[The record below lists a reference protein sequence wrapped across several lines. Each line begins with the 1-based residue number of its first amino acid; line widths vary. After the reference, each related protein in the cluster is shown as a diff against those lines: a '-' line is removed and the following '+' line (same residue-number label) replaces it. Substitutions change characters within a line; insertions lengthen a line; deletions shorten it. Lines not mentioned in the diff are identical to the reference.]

1 MTLLRELRS
10 VEDRPNL
17 ARELRVVE
25 GAVELS
31 LEIRSEDEGK
41 VTFDGTA
48 SVVDT
53 PYMVRDAFGEFEETI
68 VKGAFNKTLK
78 EKADVRFLINHTGVP
93 VARTKSKTLSLT
105 ATPDLRA
112 VADLD
117 PANPTVQEARSAM
130 GRGDID
136 QMSIG
141 FRVTRQ
147 EWNGDYTV
155 RAIREVELFDV
166 SLVTYPA
173 SPTTSA
179 SLRSLD
185 EFMRSI
191 NDIDMDPDDAERLI
205 AAVRARFPLEEA
217 RGLVVTD
224 DLRKLWDLRRPA

>member
-78 EKADVRFLINHTGVP
+78 EKA
-93 VARTKSKTLSLT
+93 
-105 ATPDLRA
+105 
-112 VADLD
+112 
-117 PANPTVQEARSAM
+117 
-130 GRGDID
+130 
-136 QMSIG
+136 
-141 FRVTRQ
+141 
-147 EWNGDYTV
+147 
-155 RAIREVELFDV
+155 
-166 SLVTYPA
+166 
-173 SPTTSA
+173 TSG
-179 SLRSLD
+179 S
-185 EFMRSI
+185 
-191 NDIDMDPDDAERLI
+191 
-205 AAVRARFPLEEA
+205 
-217 RGLVVTD
+217 
-224 DLRKLWDLRRPA
+224 